1 MNAQQLPEEM
11 RFMELI
17 HAHDERFPTRC
28 GRFGTPVIQRL
39 LDRMNKAPQ

>member
-17 HAHDERFPTRC
+17 HAVAERFPIDALE
-28 GRFGTPVIQRL
+28 FGTP
-39 LDRMNKAPQ
+39 